1 MGYEMKW
8 CTRCNKYHN
17 SLPVDEKKLIDKLS
31 QQIADDID
39 QEVIESLKSITEG
52 HGNMS
57 KGASSMRDL
66 KKDKKQ
72 GKGANSAV

>member
-17 SLPVDEKKLIDKLS
+17 TLPVDEKKLIDKLS

-39 QEVIESLKSITEG
+39 QEVIESLKSIT
-52 HGNMS
+52 

-72 GKGANSAV
+72 GKGANSAE

>member
-1 MGYEMKW
+1 MW

-17 SLPVDEKKLIDKLS
+17 SLPVDEKKIINNLS

-39 QEVIESLKSITEG
+39 NLVIEELKAI
-52 HGNMS
+52 N

-66 KKDKKQ
+66 KTDRKGDKGVQ
-72 GKGANSAV
+72 

>member
-17 SLPVDEKKLIDKLS
+17 SLPVDEKKLINNLS

-39 QEVIESLKSITEG
+39 NLVIEDLKAIT
-52 HGNMS
+52 
-57 KGASSMRDL
+57 KGASSMRVL
-66 KKDKKQ
+66 KTDNIQ

>member
-17 SLPVDEKKLIDKLS
+17 SLPVDEKKLIEKHASD
-31 QQIADDID
+31 IAREID
-39 QEVIESLKSITEG
+39 LEVIESLKSITE
-52 HGNMS
+52 
-57 KGASSMRDL
+57 GASSMRDL